1 MPSTCN
7 TWNFNQLVI
16 GHECKMYAWGVLAY
30 AVYCGTKCCILVC
43 ASSPSGLKS
52 NLPVQMELP
61 CAVPTDLG
69 TAEGS
74 PAFPSACAVLF
85 QQFEL
90 AAQQHTQPC
99 FVAFAPAVMAQAL

>member
-1 MPSTCN
+1 
-7 TWNFNQLVI
+7 
-16 GHECKMYAWGVLAY
+16 MYAWGVLAD
-30 AVYCGTKCCILVC
+30 AVYCSTDCCTLLC
-43 ASSPSGLKS
+43 ASSLSDLKL

-61 CAVPTDLG
+61 CAVPTDPG
-69 TAEGS
+69 TAEGL